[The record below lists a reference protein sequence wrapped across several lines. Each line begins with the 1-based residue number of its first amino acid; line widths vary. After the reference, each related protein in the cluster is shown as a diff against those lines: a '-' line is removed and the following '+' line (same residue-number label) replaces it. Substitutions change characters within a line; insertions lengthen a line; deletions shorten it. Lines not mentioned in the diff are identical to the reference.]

1 MSTDEVVIVTA
12 KSKEQKLQERD
23 EKRKKV
29 AKGYYNL
36 PEDEIQAVIARAQ
49 KGSQKDQEFLFQIF
63 NNFLEKYVNM
73 LSTGYY
79 DLRDYDI
86 KQFVYLFIGD
96 KTLRVK
102 LRNDQFNFKA
112 YKEVTNIIKGIVYMV
127 KRYNDEDDV
136 RQTVQLTFLQCVL
149 HYKRRGEIPFSGYLY
164 RYFFYSLKKNVDN
177 LLIDQ
182 NGLNSYP
189 LMTDDQVTS
198 SNLGD
203 STNMSEPGNGMA
215 IHETKSVD
223 PAGPTVEDML
233 QIESIDE
240 YWVMGERCSYP
251 FTSLTIHE
259 RQLLKWRFVD
269 GLRPNKIAEKTSDHP
284 NTCRQHIKV
293 IVDKVKKLVDEDA
306 PYR

>member
-1 MSTDEVVIVTA
+1 MSADESILITA
-12 KSKEQKLQERD
+12 KTKDEKLKERD

-29 AKGYYNL
+29 AKGYYNV
-36 PEDEIQAVIARAQ
+36 PEEEMQEIIARAQ
-49 KGSQKDQEFLFQIF
+49 AGSQKDQEYLFKIF

-96 KTLRVK
+96 KTLSAK
-102 LRNDQFNFKA
+102 IRNDQFNFNA
-112 YKEVTNIIKGIVYMV
+112 YKEVSNVMKGIVYMV
-127 KRYNDEDDV
+127 KRYNDEGDV
-136 RQTVQLTFLQCVL
+136 RQTVHLTFLQCVL
-149 HYKRRGEIPFSGYLY
+149 HYKRRGDIPFSGYLY
-164 RYFFYSLKKNVDN
+164 RYFFYSLKKNVDS

-182 NGLNSYP
+182 LGLKSFP
-189 LMTDDQVTS
+189 LMTDDAVTS
-198 SNLGD
+198 SFKDG
-203 STNMSEPGNGMA
+203 STESAGGMSV
-215 IHETKSVD
+215 HETEGVNP
-223 PAGPTVEDML
+223 PAPTVEDMME
-233 QIESIDE
+233 IENIDE

-251 FTSLTIHE
+251 FSQLTIPE

-293 IVDKVKKLVDEDA
+293 IVEKVKKLVLEDA
-306 PYR
+306 PY